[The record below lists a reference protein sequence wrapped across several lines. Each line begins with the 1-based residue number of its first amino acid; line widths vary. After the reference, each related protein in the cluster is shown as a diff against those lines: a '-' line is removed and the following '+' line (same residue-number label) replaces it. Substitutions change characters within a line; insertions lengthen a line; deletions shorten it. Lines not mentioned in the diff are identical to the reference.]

1 MTNIQDDQL
10 NVNNNSNV
18 AVDNNNQQTEQVAS
32 SSDQAS
38 KEAPVKADVEGL
50 LSQLEALNKEITA
63 KTVVDQTQLEDKKE
77 ETEKLEA
84 PATQPALESSDEA
97 QLPANTEEPSQVQE
111 TSQAQ
116 KTTEENNK
124 SRTDLDLD
132 KFINELETK
141 IAQKNDEPNQEPK
154 ADQNSEVA
162 NSVDLGQDSM
172 VKPTPMPTITPDPN
186 LTSVNEVEDSVV
198 EKENPVAVE
207 ENFSQVRPS
216 LDLSGVSEQATPSLT
231 LNNGQLEEKTQ
242 TPVDNAPISQ
252 PKTETEETKVDDESL
267 EAQNLF
273 TMLALDTISEEEKQG
288 FLKDLEQLIWD
299 NFVEVELPLLLNN
312 EEKNQADQILADSS
326 KTEDERKE
334 ALLVYLDKFV
344 PNLEDMMYK
353 KALTLKKEMF
363 EERLKKLRENATEAN
378 NLSLIADLDQI
389 QELVQ
394 AGRYK
399 TAVNLLNKA

>member
-18 AVDNNNQQTEQVAS
+18 TVDNNNQQTEQVAS

-38 KEAPVKADVEGL
+38 KAAPVKADVEGL

-97 QLPANTEEPSQVQE
+97 QLPASTEEPSQVQE

-141 IAQKNDEPNQEPK
+141 IAQKNDEP
-154 ADQNSEVA
+154 DQ
-162 NSVDLGQDSM
+162 DPM
-172 VKPTPMPTITPDPN
+172 VKPVPMPTITPDPN
-186 LTSVNEVEDSVV
+186 LTSTNEVKDSVV
-198 EKENPVAVE
+198 EKENTGSVE
-207 ENFSQVRPS
+207 EKFSQTRAS
-216 LDLSGVSEQATPSLT
+216 LDLSGVSEQTAPPLT
-231 LNNGQLEEKTQ
+231 LNNGQLE
-242 TPVDNAPISQ
+242 
-252 PKTETEETKVDDESL
+252 EETKVDDESL
-267 EAQNLF
+267 EGQNLF
-273 TMLALDTISEEEKQG
+273 TMLALENLSEEEKQG

-312 EEKNQADQILADSS
+312 EEKSQADQILADNS

-344 PNLEDMMYK
+344 PNLEDIMYK

-363 EERLKKLRENATEAN
+363 EERLKKLREKATEEN